1 MKTIG
6 NNEILVSFRL
16 TLVTESR
23 LLKMRIIM
31 VEFNVNFSE
40 LEHMDLEKAKEIVG
54 HFDNEDWYEELRAT
68 IDGVEYGLDIVD
80 EGDWDDQGKYQYKDV
95 TGVLYKISGDDSV
108 TKYDI
113 AVTQYITRSGSYFSG
128 YYYEYEPLQVDQ
140 LVQKVIPQQIIPERT
155 VVTFK

>member
-1 MKTIG
+1 
-6 NNEILVSFRL
+6 
-16 TLVTESR
+16 
-23 LLKMRIIM
+23 M
-31 VEFNVNFSE
+31 VELNVNFSE

-54 HFDNEDWYEELRAT
+54 HFDNKDWYEELGAT
-68 IDGVEYGLDIVD
+68 IDGVKYQLDIVD
-80 EGDWDDQGKYQYKDV
+80 DGGWNDQGKYQYKDV

-113 AVTQYITRSGSYFSG
+113 AVTQYITRSGSYFSE
-128 YYYEYEPLQVDQ
+128 YHYEYEPLQVDQ

>member
-1 MKTIG
+1 
-6 NNEILVSFRL
+6 
-16 TLVTESR
+16 
-23 LLKMRIIM
+23 M

-68 IDGVEYGLDIVD
+68 IDGVKYGLDIVD

-113 AVTQYITRSGSYFSG
+113 AVTQYITRSGSYFSE

>member
-1 MKTIG
+1 
-6 NNEILVSFRL
+6 
-16 TLVTESR
+16 
-23 LLKMRIIM
+23 M